1 MAVFI
6 SEELIEKVGERLD
19 IVEIISQYIP
29 LRKTGKNYK
38 ALCPFHEEKTPSF
51 MVSSEKQLFHCF
63 GCGIGGNAFNFL
75 MKWEKI
81 SFPEAVKILGGKV
94 GISISTSDKDKKGGV
109 IKEELYQTNE
119 IVAEIFRQE
128 LRKRKSV
135 QDYLKKRGFTREIIE
150 KFGLGWAPSSNDFL
164 KLVQAK
170 EISLK
175 DLRKLKLVAPS
186 QRGEEWYSWFQRRV
200 IFPIF
205 NPEGRIC
212 GFGGRVLDKSLP
224 KYLNSPESLIFNK
237 GRVLYGL
244 NLSKEGIRK
253 EEEIILV
260 EGYTDVIAL
269 YEAGIKN
276 VVASMGTSLTFS
288 QARLIKRYADRVFIA
303 YDQDKAGVAATLRG
317 IDLLLEAG
325 VRVEIISMPEGV
337 DPADIVKKEGEA
349 SFVARKEKATSY
361 FDYRLNLAINA
372 NPSLE
377 YEDKIEVV
385 NALFPTLKK
394 VKDSIRLGE
403 LIRKLSQRLD
413 LDEEMLRI
421 EFGKFRD
428 KKRGVF
434 SRPEFLKVKDAQQK
448 AEKTLLQLMLSE
460 EAIIKIVEENGNID
474 DFTNSSYKRIA
485 EETVAL
491 SKEGKVSSLELI
503 NRLKEENLSSL
514 ISSFSLANPPFE
526 EEDKE
531 RIAFDLIK
539 SLKKNKARR
548 RIEKLR
554 KSIKESEE
562 KGEEEKL
569 EKWLNELTR
578 LKKTIM
584 LR

>member
-1 MAVFI
+1 MATFI
-6 SEELIEKVGERLD
+6 SEELIEKIGERLD

-29 LRKTGKNYK
+29 LRKVGKNYK

-51 MVSSEKQLFHCF
+51 TVSSEKQLFHCF
-63 GCGIGGNAFNFL
+63 GCGLGGNVFNFL
-75 MKWEKI
+75 MKWENI
-81 SFPEAVKILGGKV
+81 SFPEAVKLLGGKV
-94 GISISTSDKDKKGGV
+94 GISISTSDKDKKRGMV
-109 IKEELYQTNE
+109 KEELYQTNE
-119 IVAEIFRQE
+119 MVAEIFCQE
-128 LRKRKSV
+128 LKKKKSV
-135 QDYLKKRGFTREIIE
+135 QDYLKKRGFTQKIIE

-175 DLRKLKLVAPS
+175 NLRELKLVVPS
-186 QRGEEWYSWFQRRV
+186 QRGEGWYSWFQRRL

-205 NPEGRIC
+205 NPEGRIS

-224 KYLNSPESLIFNK
+224 KYLNSPESLIFDK

-244 NLSKEGIRK
+244 NFSKEGIRK
-253 EEEIILV
+253 EREIILV

-269 YEAGIKN
+269 YEAGIEN

-288 QARLIKRYADRVFIA
+288 QTRLIKRYADRVFIA

-317 IDLLLEAG
+317 IDLLLEIDL
-325 VRVEIISMPEGV
+325 RVEIISMPEGV
-337 DPADIVKKEGEA
+337 DPAALVKKEGKA
-349 SFVARKEKATSY
+349 SFITRKEKATPY
-361 FDYRLNLAINA
+361 FDYRLELAINA
-372 NPSLE
+372 NPFLE
-377 YEDKIEVV
+377 YEDKIEIV
-385 NALFPTLKK
+385 NEIFPTLEKI
-394 VKDSIRLGE
+394 KDLIKLGE
-403 LIRKLSQRLD
+403 LIKKLSQRLD

-428 KKRGVF
+428 KKRGFF
-434 SRPEFLKVKDAQQK
+434 SRPEFLKVKDAQQTT
-448 AEKTLLQLMLSE
+448 EKTLLQLMLSE
-460 EAIIKIVEENGNID
+460 EAIIKMVEENESID

-485 EETVAL
+485 EEVVAL

-514 ISSFSLANPPFE
+514 ISSFSLADLPFQ

-531 RIAFDLIK
+531 RIAFDFIK
-539 SLKKNKARR
+539 SLKRNKTRR

-554 KSIKESEE
+554 KSVKESEE

-569 EKWLNELTR
+569 EEWLNELTR
-578 LKKTIM
+578 LKKQ
-584 LR
+584 LY